1 MKHQITTTFLI
12 IFSLLSYSQNIS
24 IEFPAFAGK
33 TYDFIIFQ
41 GGKQEII
48 QQDTIPST
56 GKININI
63 PKKYAPY
70 TGMCRWLITNSQE
83 GGGLDMAIPGYD
95 FSVSCL
101 SDKPDNSNII
111 FNGFDAVNELNRLHT
126 EQQKIIDKFELMN
139 KALELYDK
147 NHPLYASFTKEKEDQ
162 IVAFEN
168 FQTSLKKNTNFNAR
182 ILPIINLINGIP
194 HVLTH
199 NNREKAIHIKD
210 YITNLLDVKDLYVSG
225 HWDIVIKNWVMI
237 HINVIEDKKTFV
249 EDFQTI
255 TNRINSPELYTDFT
269 GKTTYYLT
277 QYGKD
282 DYIDAIAHTVLESK
296 KVTAYLGSMQ
306 VYLKAIPGMQAPDLI
321 LPNTVK
327 KSGIQTNS
335 TNILKSS
342 KFAVG
347 KFKKTLLLFYQ
358 SSCGPC
364 EELLKK
370 LPEQYAALKAKN
382 IDIIAVSADEN
393 EQEFL
398 NTSKK
403 FPWLRTYCDYDG
415 RNGINFKNYAVVG
428 TPILYLIDKYGKI
441 ERRIYDVSEI
451 LK

>member
-24 IEFPAFAGK
+24 IEFPVFAGK

-48 QQDTIPST
+48 QQDTIPTT

-126 EQQKIIDKFELMN
+126 EQQKIIDKFEIMN

-147 NHPLYASFTKEKEDQ
+147 NDPLYASFTKEKEDQ

-168 FQTSLKKNTNFNAR
+168 FQTNLKKNTNFNAR

-306 VYLKAIPGMQAPDLI
+306 VYLKAIPGMQAPDLV

-441 ERRIYDVSEI
+441 ERRIYDVLEI

>member
-1 MKHQITTTFLI
+1 MKLQQITAFLI
-12 IFSLLSYSQNIS
+12 IFYLSSYSQTITL
-24 IEFPAFAGK
+24 EFPAFAGK
-33 TYDFIIFQ
+33 TYNFVIFQ

-48 QQDTIPST
+48 QQDTIPANGIIGIS
-56 GKININI
+56 I
-63 PKKYAPY
+63 PKKYVPY
-70 TGMCRWLITNSQE
+70 TGMCRWMITNSQE

-101 SDKPDNSNII
+101 SDKPNNDNII
-111 FNGFDAVNELNRLHT
+111 YNGFDAVNELNRLNI
-126 EQQKIIDKFELMN
+126 EQKQIIDKFDVMN
-139 KALELYDK
+139 KALQLYEK
-147 NHPLYASFTKEKEDQ
+147 NHPLYASFTKEMEEQ
-162 IVAFEN
+162 IVAFEL
-168 FQTSLKKNTNFNAR
+168 FQENLKKNTNFNAR
-182 ILPIINLINGIP
+182 VLPIINLVNGIP
-194 HVLTH
+194 NKLTND
-199 NNREKAIHIKD
+199 NNKIALLIKD
-210 YITNLLDVKDLYVSG
+210 YITKQLDFNDLFVSG
-225 HWDIVIKNWVMI
+225 QWDLVIKNWVMI
-237 HINVIEDKKTFV
+237 HINVIENKKYFV
-249 EDFQTI
+249 EDFQMI

-282 DYIDAIAHTVLESK
+282 DYIDTIAHTVLESK
-296 KVTAYLGSMQ
+296 KVIAYSGSMQ
-306 VYLKAIPGMQAPDLI
+306 VYLKAIPGMQAPDLVV
-321 LPNTVK
+321 PNNVK
-327 KSGIQTNS
+327 KSGFQTNS
-335 TNILKSS
+335 TNILKSN

-393 EQEFL
+393 EQEFI

-403 FPWLRTYCDYDG
+403 FPWLRTFCDFDG

-428 TPILYLIDKYGKI
+428 TPILYLIDKSGKI